1 MKRILQ
7 HLFVLAAFICL
18 GGAVFAQD
26 GKKGWQVELKKIAFD
41 LTSTEV
47 KNAKEYNGFSDARLS
62 ADSQTAVRGALDF
75 ISDYHAEHY
84 LWTNEL
90 TADYGRT
97 KIRPVEGQ
105 TLTNEN
111 ADKILLTTGYTQ
123 RLWKVQDVLGGFEA
137 GPFFNLG
144 YETEFTK
151 LANSPRRKIYRG
163 MLGAKLFDGNYLKAL
178 YAAVV
183 GESDQTY
190 NPSSEK
196 LAWEAGLRLEA
207 PMREGVKAQFST
219 LFRDYLHESRR
230 QATDLD
236 YEFELDARVEVQM
249 FKEVYIAPF
258 VNYYTA
264 QGKYMGPRGEN
275 VYVGVALS
283 FSHIFK
289 QAKVKSLVSKADLDK
304 PAVK

>member
-41 LTSTEV
+41 FTSTEV

-123 RLWKVQDVLGGFEA
+123 RLWKVQNVLGGFEA

-151 LANSPRRKIYRG
+151 PDNSPRKKILRG
-163 MLGAKLFDGNYLKAL
+163 TAGVKLFEGRYIKSLF
-178 YAAVV
+178 AAVV
-183 GESDQTY
+183 GERDFTY
-190 NPSSEK
+190 NPGASK
-196 LAWEAGLRLEA
+196 LAWEAGFKIEQ
-207 PMREGVKAQFST
+207 PVREGVTAKYSV
-219 LFRDYLHESRR
+219 LFRDYLSSSEKRD
-230 QATDLD
+230 TDLD
-236 YEFELDARVEVQM
+236 YEFSADARLEVSLY
-249 FKEVYIAPF
+249 KNLYLAPF
-258 VNYYTA
+258 VSYYTA
-264 QGKYMGPRGEN
+264 QAKYFGPRGEN
-275 VYVGVALS
+275 VYIGVSLS
-283 FSHIFK
+283 FSHLFSE
-289 QAKVKSLVSKADLDK
+289 AK
-304 PAVK
+304 

>member
-41 LTSTEV
+41 FTSTEV

-151 LANSPRRKIYRG
+151 PDNSPRTRILRG
-163 MLGAKLFDGNYLKAL
+163 TAGVKMFEGKYLKSL
-178 YAAVV
+178 FAAVV
-183 GESDQTY
+183 GERDFTY
-190 NPSSEK
+190 SPNSTK
-196 LAWEAGLRLEA
+196 LAWEAGLKIEQ
-207 PMREGVKAQFST
+207 PVREGVTAKYSA
-219 LFRDYLHESRR
+219 LFRDYLSASEKRP
-230 QATDLD
+230 TDLD
-236 YEFELDARVEVQM
+236 YEFAADARLEVELY
-249 FKEVYIAPF
+249 KNLHLAPF
-258 VNYYTA
+258 ISYYTA
-264 QGKYMGPRGEN
+264 QAKDFGTRGEN
-275 VYVGVALS
+275 IYVGVSLS

-289 QAKVKSLVSKADLDK
+289 EAK
-304 PAVK
+304 

>member
-41 LTSTEV
+41 FTSTEV

-151 LANSPRRKIYRG
+151 PDNSPRKKILRG
-163 MLGAKLFDGNYLKAL
+163 TAGVKLFEGRYIKSLF
-178 YAAVV
+178 AAVV
-183 GESDQTY
+183 GERDFTY
-190 NPSSEK
+190 NPGASK
-196 LAWEAGLRLEA
+196 LAWEAGFKIEQ
-207 PMREGVKAQFST
+207 PVREGVTAKYSV
-219 LFRDYLHESRR
+219 LFRDYLSSSEKRD
-230 QATDLD
+230 TDLD
-236 YEFELDARVEVQM
+236 YEFSADARLDVQLY
-249 FKEVYIAPF
+249 KNLYLAPF
-258 VNYYTA
+258 VSYYTA
-264 QGKYMGPRGEN
+264 QAKYFGPRGEN
-275 VYVGVALS
+275 VYIGVSLS
-283 FSHIFK
+283 FSHLFSE
-289 QAKVKSLVSKADLDK
+289 AK
-304 PAVK
+304 

>member
-41 LTSTEV
+41 FTSTEV

-151 LANSPRRKIYRG
+151 PDNSPRKKILRG
-163 MLGAKLFDGNYLKAL
+163 TAGVKLFEGTYIKSLF
-178 YAAVV
+178 AAVV
-183 GESDQTY
+183 GERDFTY
-190 NPSSEK
+190 NPGASK
-196 LAWEAGLRLEA
+196 LAWEAGFKIEQ
-207 PMREGVKAQFST
+207 PVREGVTAKYSV
-219 LFRDYLHESRR
+219 LFRDYLSSSEKRD
-230 QATDLD
+230 TDLD
-236 YEFELDARVEVQM
+236 YEFSADARLEVSLY
-249 FKEVYIAPF
+249 KNLYLAPF
-258 VNYYTA
+258 VSYYTA
-264 QGKYMGPRGEN
+264 QAKYFGPRGEN
-275 VYVGVALS
+275 VYIGVSLS
-283 FSHIFK
+283 FSHLFSE
-289 QAKVKSLVSKADLDK
+289 AK
-304 PAVK
+304 

>member
-41 LTSTEV
+41 FTSTEV

-151 LANSPRRKIYRG
+151 PDNSPRKKILRG
-163 MLGAKLFDGNYLKAL
+163 TAGVKLFEGRYIKSLF
-178 YAAVV
+178 AAVV
-183 GESDQTY
+183 GERDFTY
-190 NPSSEK
+190 NPGASK
-196 LAWEAGLRLEA
+196 LAWEAGFKIEQ
-207 PMREGVKAQFST
+207 PVREGVTAKYSV
-219 LFRDYLHESRR
+219 LFRDYLSSSEKRD
-230 QATDLD
+230 TDLD
-236 YEFELDARVEVQM
+236 YEFSADARLEVSLY
-249 FKEVYIAPF
+249 KNLYLAPF
-258 VNYYTA
+258 VSYYTA
-264 QGKYMGPRGEN
+264 QAKYFGPRGEN
-275 VYVGVALS
+275 VYIGVSLS
-283 FSHIFK
+283 FSHLF
-289 QAKVKSLVSKADLDK
+289 SKAK
-304 PAVK
+304 

>member
-7 HLFVLAAFICL
+7 HLFVIAAFICL

-41 LTSTEV
+41 FTSTEV

-123 RLWKVQDVLGGFEA
+123 RLWKVQDV
-137 GPFFNLG
+137 
-144 YETEFTK
+144 
-151 LANSPRRKIYRG
+151 
-163 MLGAKLFDGNYLKAL
+163 
-178 YAAVV
+178 
-183 GESDQTY
+183 
-190 NPSSEK
+190 
-196 LAWEAGLRLEA
+196 
-207 PMREGVKAQFST
+207 
-219 LFRDYLHESRR
+219 
-230 QATDLD
+230 
-236 YEFELDARVEVQM
+236 
-249 FKEVYIAPF
+249 
-258 VNYYTA
+258 
-264 QGKYMGPRGEN
+264 
-275 VYVGVALS
+275 
-283 FSHIFK
+283 
-289 QAKVKSLVSKADLDK
+289 
-304 PAVK
+304 

>member
-41 LTSTEV
+41 FTSTEV

-151 LANSPRRKIYRG
+151 PDNSPRKKILRG
-163 MLGAKLFDGNYLKAL
+163 TAGVKLFEGRYIKSLF
-178 YAAVV
+178 AAVV
-183 GESDQTY
+183 GERDFTY
-190 NPSSEK
+190 NPGASK
-196 LAWEAGLRLEA
+196 LAWEAGFKIEQ
-207 PMREGVKAQFST
+207 PVREGVTAKYSV
-219 LFRDYLHESRR
+219 LFRDYLSSSEKRD
-230 QATDLD
+230 TDLD
-236 YEFELDARVEVQM
+236 YEFSADARLEVSLY
-249 FKEVYIAPF
+249 KNLYLAPF
-258 VNYYTA
+258 VSYYTA
-264 QGKYMGPRGEN
+264 QAKYFGPRGEN
-275 VYVGVALS
+275 VYIGVSLS
-283 FSHIFK
+283 FSHLFSE
-289 QAKVKSLVSKADLDK
+289 AK
-304 PAVK
+304 

>member
-41 LTSTEV
+41 FTSTEV

-62 ADSQTAVRGALDF
+62 ADSQTSVRGALDF

-151 LANSPRRKIYRG
+151 PDNSPRKKILRG
-163 MLGAKLFDGNYLKAL
+163 TAGVKLFEGRYIKSLF
-178 YAAVV
+178 AAVV
-183 GESDQTY
+183 GERDFTY
-190 NPSSEK
+190 NPGASK
-196 LAWEAGLRLEA
+196 LAWEAGFKIEQ
-207 PMREGVKAQFST
+207 PVREGVTAKYSV
-219 LFRDYLHESRR
+219 LFRDYLSSSEKRD
-230 QATDLD
+230 TDLD
-236 YEFELDARVEVQM
+236 YEFSADARLEVSLY
-249 FKEVYIAPF
+249 KNLYLAPF
-258 VNYYTA
+258 VSYYTA
-264 QGKYMGPRGEN
+264 QAKYFGPRGEN
-275 VYVGVALS
+275 VYIGVSLS
-283 FSHIFK
+283 FSHLFSE
-289 QAKVKSLVSKADLDK
+289 AK
-304 PAVK
+304 

>member
-41 LTSTEV
+41 FTSTEV

-90 TADYGRT
+90 TANYGRT

-151 LANSPRRKIYRG
+151 PDNSPRKKILRG
-163 MLGAKLFDGNYLKAL
+163 TAGVKLFEGKYIKSLF
-178 YAAVV
+178 AAVV
-183 GESDQTY
+183 GERDFTY
-190 NPSSEK
+190 NPGASK
-196 LAWEAGLRLEA
+196 LAWEAGFKIEQ
-207 PMREGVKAQFST
+207 PVREGVTAKYSV
-219 LFRDYLHESRR
+219 LFRDYLSSSEKRD
-230 QATDLD
+230 TDLD
-236 YEFELDARVEVQM
+236 YEFSADARLEVSLY
-249 FKEVYIAPF
+249 KNLYLAPF
-258 VNYYTA
+258 VSYYTA
-264 QGKYMGPRGEN
+264 QAKYFGPRGEN
-275 VYVGVALS
+275 VYIGVSLS
-283 FSHIFK
+283 FSHLFSE
-289 QAKVKSLVSKADLDK
+289 AK
-304 PAVK
+304 

>member
-41 LTSTEV
+41 FTSTEV

-151 LANSPRRKIYRG
+151 PDNSPRKKILRG
-163 MLGAKLFDGNYLKAL
+163 TAGVKLFEGKYIKSLF
-178 YAAVV
+178 AAVV
-183 GESDQTY
+183 GERDFTY
-190 NPSSEK
+190 NPGASK
-196 LAWEAGLRLEA
+196 LAWEAGFKIEQ
-207 PMREGVKAQFST
+207 PVREGVTAKYSV
-219 LFRDYLHESRR
+219 LFRDYLSSSEKRD
-230 QATDLD
+230 TDLD
-236 YEFELDARVEVQM
+236 YEFSADARLEVSLY
-249 FKEVYIAPF
+249 KNLYLAPF
-258 VNYYTA
+258 VSYYTA
-264 QGKYMGPRGEN
+264 QAKYFGPRGEN
-275 VYVGVALS
+275 VYIGVSLS
-283 FSHIFK
+283 FSHLFSE
-289 QAKVKSLVSKADLDK
+289 AK
-304 PAVK
+304 

>member
-41 LTSTEV
+41 FTSTEV

-151 LANSPRRKIYRG
+151 PDNSPRKKILRG
-163 MLGAKLFDGNYLKAL
+163 TAGVKLFEGRYIKSLF
-178 YAAVV
+178 AAVV
-183 GESDQTY
+183 GERDFTY
-190 NPSSEK
+190 NPDASK
-196 LAWEAGLRLEA
+196 LAWEAGFKIEQ
-207 PMREGVKAQFST
+207 PVREGVTAKYSV
-219 LFRDYLHESRR
+219 LFRDYLSSSEKRD
-230 QATDLD
+230 TDLD
-236 YEFELDARVEVQM
+236 YEFSADARLEVSLY
-249 FKEVYIAPF
+249 KNLYLAPF
-258 VNYYTA
+258 VSYYTA
-264 QGKYMGPRGEN
+264 QAKYFGPRGEN
-275 VYVGVALS
+275 VYIGVSLS
-283 FSHIFK
+283 FSHLFSE
-289 QAKVKSLVSKADLDK
+289 AK
-304 PAVK
+304 

>member
-41 LTSTEV
+41 FTSTEV

-151 LANSPRRKIYRG
+151 PDNSPRKKILRG
-163 MLGAKLFDGNYLKAL
+163 TAGVKLFEGRYIKSLF
-178 YAAVV
+178 AAVV
-183 GESDQTY
+183 GERDFTY
-190 NPSSEK
+190 NPGASK
-196 LAWEAGLRLEA
+196 LAWEAGFKIEQ
-207 PMREGVKAQFST
+207 PVREGVTAKYSV
-219 LFRDYLHESRR
+219 LFRDYLSSSEKRD
-230 QATDLD
+230 TDLD
-236 YEFELDARVEVQM
+236 YEFSADARLEVQLY
-249 FKEVYIAPF
+249 KNLYLAPF
-258 VNYYTA
+258 VSYYTA
-264 QGKYMGPRGEN
+264 QAKYFGPRGEN
-275 VYVGVALS
+275 VYIGVSLS
-283 FSHIFK
+283 FSHLFSE
-289 QAKVKSLVSKADLDK
+289 AK
-304 PAVK
+304 

>member
-41 LTSTEV
+41 FTSTEV

-137 GPFFNLG
+137 GPFFNFG

-151 LANSPRRKIYRG
+151 PDNSPRKKILRG
-163 MLGAKLFDGNYLKAL
+163 TAGVKLFEGRYIKSLF
-178 YAAVV
+178 AAVV
-183 GESDQTY
+183 GERDFTY
-190 NPSSEK
+190 NPGASK
-196 LAWEAGLRLEA
+196 LAWEAGFKIEQ
-207 PMREGVKAQFST
+207 PVREGVTAKYSV
-219 LFRDYLHESRR
+219 LFRDYLSSSEKRD
-230 QATDLD
+230 TDLD
-236 YEFELDARVEVQM
+236 YEFSADARLEVSLY
-249 FKEVYIAPF
+249 KNLYLAPF
-258 VNYYTA
+258 VSYYTA
-264 QGKYMGPRGEN
+264 QAKYFGPRGEN
-275 VYVGVALS
+275 VYIGVSLS
-283 FSHIFK
+283 FSHLFSE
-289 QAKVKSLVSKADLDK
+289 AK
-304 PAVK
+304 

>member
-41 LTSTEV
+41 FTSTEV

-151 LANSPRRKIYRG
+151 PDNSPRKKILRG
-163 MLGAKLFDGNYLKAL
+163 TAGVKLFEGRYIKSLF
-178 YAAVV
+178 AAIV
-183 GESDQTY
+183 GERDFTY
-190 NPSSEK
+190 NPGASK
-196 LAWEAGLRLEA
+196 LAWEAGFKIEQ
-207 PMREGVKAQFST
+207 PVREGVTAKYSV
-219 LFRDYLHESRR
+219 LFRDYLSSSEKRD
-230 QATDLD
+230 TDLD
-236 YEFELDARVEVQM
+236 YEFSADARLEVSLY
-249 FKEVYIAPF
+249 KNLYLAPF
-258 VNYYTA
+258 VSYYTA
-264 QGKYMGPRGEN
+264 QAKYFGPRGEN
-275 VYVGVALS
+275 VYIGVSLS
-283 FSHIFK
+283 FSHLFSE
-289 QAKVKSLVSKADLDK
+289 AK
-304 PAVK
+304 

>member
-41 LTSTEV
+41 FTSTEV

-123 RLWKVQDVLGGFEA
+123 RLWKVQEVLGGFEA

-151 LANSPRRKIYRG
+151 PDNSPRKKILRG
-163 MLGAKLFDGNYLKAL
+163 TAGVKLFEGRYIKSLF
-178 YAAVV
+178 AAVV
-183 GESDQTY
+183 GERDFTY
-190 NPSSEK
+190 NPGASK
-196 LAWEAGLRLEA
+196 LAWEAGFKIEQ
-207 PMREGVKAQFST
+207 PVREGVTAKYSV
-219 LFRDYLHESRR
+219 LFRDYLSSSEKRD
-230 QATDLD
+230 TDLD
-236 YEFELDARVEVQM
+236 YEFSADARLEVSLY
-249 FKEVYIAPF
+249 KNLYLAPF
-258 VNYYTA
+258 VSYYTA
-264 QGKYMGPRGEN
+264 QAKYFGPRGEN
-275 VYVGVALS
+275 VYIGVSLS
-283 FSHIFK
+283 FSHLFSE
-289 QAKVKSLVSKADLDK
+289 AK
-304 PAVK
+304 

>member
-18 GGAVFAQD
+18 GGAVCAQD

-41 LTSTEV
+41 FTSTEV

-151 LANSPRRKIYRG
+151 PDNSPRKKILRG
-163 MLGAKLFDGNYLKAL
+163 TAGVKLFEGRYIKSLF
-178 YAAVV
+178 AAVV
-183 GESDQTY
+183 GERDFTY
-190 NPSSEK
+190 NPGASK
-196 LAWEAGLRLEA
+196 LAWEAGFKIEQ
-207 PMREGVKAQFST
+207 PVREGVTAKYSV
-219 LFRDYLHESRR
+219 LFRDYLSSSEKRD
-230 QATDLD
+230 TDLD
-236 YEFELDARVEVQM
+236 YEFSADARLEVQLY
-249 FKEVYIAPF
+249 KNLYLAPF
-258 VNYYTA
+258 VSYYTA
-264 QGKYMGPRGEN
+264 QAKYFGPRGEN
-275 VYVGVALS
+275 VYIGVSLS
-283 FSHIFK
+283 FSHLFSE
-289 QAKVKSLVSKADLDK
+289 AK
-304 PAVK
+304 

>member
-41 LTSTEV
+41 FTSTEV

-97 KIRPVEGQ
+97 KIRPIEGQ

-151 LANSPRRKIYRG
+151 PDNSPRKKILRG
-163 MLGAKLFDGNYLKAL
+163 TAGVKLFEGKYIKSLF
-178 YAAVV
+178 AAVV
-183 GESDQTY
+183 GERDFTY
-190 NPSSEK
+190 NPGASK
-196 LAWEAGLRLEA
+196 LAWEAGFKIEQ
-207 PMREGVKAQFST
+207 PVREGVTAKYSV
-219 LFRDYLHESRR
+219 LFRDYLSSSEKRD
-230 QATDLD
+230 TDLD
-236 YEFELDARVEVQM
+236 YEFSTDARLEVSLY
-249 FKEVYIAPF
+249 KNLYLAPF
-258 VNYYTA
+258 VSYYTA
-264 QGKYMGPRGEN
+264 QAKYFGPRGEN
-275 VYVGVALS
+275 VYIGVSLS
-283 FSHIFK
+283 FSHLFSE
-289 QAKVKSLVSKADLDK
+289 AK
-304 PAVK
+304 

>member
-1 MKRILQ
+1 M
-7 HLFVLAAFICL
+7 
-18 GGAVFAQD
+18 FAQD

-41 LTSTEV
+41 FTSTEV

-151 LANSPRRKIYRG
+151 PDNSPRKKILRG
-163 MLGAKLFDGNYLKAL
+163 TAGVKLFEGRYIKSLF
-178 YAAVV
+178 AAVV
-183 GESDQTY
+183 GERDFTY
-190 NPSSEK
+190 NPGASK
-196 LAWEAGLRLEA
+196 LAWEAGFKIEQ
-207 PMREGVKAQFST
+207 PVREGVTAKYSV
-219 LFRDYLHESRR
+219 LFRDYLSSSEKRD
-230 QATDLD
+230 TDLD
-236 YEFELDARVEVQM
+236 YEFSADARLEVSLY
-249 FKEVYIAPF
+249 KNLYLAPF
-258 VNYYTA
+258 VSYYTA
-264 QGKYMGPRGEN
+264 QAKYFGPRGEN
-275 VYVGVALS
+275 VYIGVSLS
-283 FSHIFK
+283 FSHLFSE
-289 QAKVKSLVSKADLDK
+289 AK
-304 PAVK
+304 

>member
-7 HLFVLAAFICL
+7 HLFVLTAFICL

-41 LTSTEV
+41 FTSTEV

-111 ADKILLTTGYTQ
+111 ADKVLLTTGYTQ

-151 LANSPRRKIYRG
+151 PDNSPRKKSLRG
-163 MLGAKLFDGNYLKAL
+163 TAGVKLFEGRYIKSLF
-178 YAAVV
+178 AAVV
-183 GESDQTY
+183 GERDFTY
-190 NPSSEK
+190 NPGASK
-196 LAWEAGLRLEA
+196 LAWEAGFKIEQ
-207 PMREGVKAQFST
+207 PVREGVTAKYSV
-219 LFRDYLHESRR
+219 LFRDYLSSSEKRD
-230 QATDLD
+230 TDLD
-236 YEFELDARVEVQM
+236 YEFSADARLEVSLY
-249 FKEVYIAPF
+249 KNLYLAPF
-258 VNYYTA
+258 VSYYTA
-264 QGKYMGPRGEN
+264 QAKYFGPRGEN
-275 VYVGVALS
+275 VYIGVSLS
-283 FSHIFK
+283 FSHLFSE
-289 QAKVKSLVSKADLDK
+289 AK
-304 PAVK
+304 

>member
-18 GGAVFAQD
+18 GGAVCAQD

-41 LTSTEV
+41 FTSTEV

-151 LANSPRRKIYRG
+151 PDNSPRKKILRG
-163 MLGAKLFDGNYLKAL
+163 TAGVKLFEGRYIKSLF
-178 YAAVV
+178 AAVV
-183 GESDQTY
+183 GERDFTY
-190 NPSSEK
+190 NPGASK
-196 LAWEAGLRLEA
+196 LAWEAGFKIEQ
-207 PMREGVKAQFST
+207 PVREGVTAKYSV
-219 LFRDYLHESRR
+219 LFRDYLSSSEKRD
-230 QATDLD
+230 TDLD
-236 YEFELDARVEVQM
+236 YEFSADARLEVSLY
-249 FKEVYIAPF
+249 KNLYLAPF
-258 VNYYTA
+258 VSYYTA
-264 QGKYMGPRGEN
+264 QAKYFGPRGEN
-275 VYVGVALS
+275 VYIGVSLS
-283 FSHIFK
+283 FSHLFSE
-289 QAKVKSLVSKADLDK
+289 AK
-304 PAVK
+304 

>member
-26 GKKGWQVELKKIAFD
+26 GKRGWQVELKKIAFD
-41 LTSTEV
+41 FTSTEV

-151 LANSPRRKIYRG
+151 PDNSPRKKILRG
-163 MLGAKLFDGNYLKAL
+163 TAGVKLFEGRYIKSLF
-178 YAAVV
+178 AAVV
-183 GESDQTY
+183 GERDFTY
-190 NPSSEK
+190 NPGASK
-196 LAWEAGLRLEA
+196 LAWEAGFKIEQ
-207 PMREGVKAQFST
+207 PVREGVTAKYSV
-219 LFRDYLHESRR
+219 LFRDYLSSSEKRD
-230 QATDLD
+230 TDLD
-236 YEFELDARVEVQM
+236 YEFSADARLEVSLY
-249 FKEVYIAPF
+249 KNLYLAPF
-258 VNYYTA
+258 VSYYTA
-264 QGKYMGPRGEN
+264 QAKYFGPRGEN
-275 VYVGVALS
+275 VYIGVSLS
-283 FSHIFK
+283 FSHLFSE
-289 QAKVKSLVSKADLDK
+289 AK
-304 PAVK
+304 

>member
-7 HLFVLAAFICL
+7 HLFAVAAFICL

-41 LTSTEV
+41 FTSTEV

-123 RLWKVQDVLGGFEA
+123 RLWKMQDVLGGFEA

-151 LANSPRRKIYRG
+151 PDNSPRKKILRG
-163 MLGAKLFDGNYLKAL
+163 TAGVKLFEGRYIKSLF
-178 YAAVV
+178 AAVV
-183 GESDQTY
+183 GERDFTY
-190 NPSSEK
+190 NPGASK
-196 LAWEAGLRLEA
+196 LAWEAGFKIEQ
-207 PMREGVKAQFST
+207 PVREGVTAKYSV
-219 LFRDYLHESRR
+219 LFRDYLSSSEKRD
-230 QATDLD
+230 TDLD
-236 YEFELDARVEVQM
+236 YEFSADARLEVSLY
-249 FKEVYIAPF
+249 KNLYLAPF
-258 VNYYTA
+258 VSYYTA
-264 QGKYMGPRGEN
+264 QAKYFGPRGEN
-275 VYVGVALS
+275 VYIGVSLS
-283 FSHIFK
+283 FSHLFSE
-289 QAKVKSLVSKADLDK
+289 AK
-304 PAVK
+304 